1 MGGQLT
7 KRNENMLTKR
17 RRFADVGSIVGVIE
31 NIVSADNDRQ
41 GLPQNE
47 GGGWRQFY
55 ESEWEGKVAFL
66 MGLAPSLSVLG
77 GMELLREHGGRV
89 MDVLDVARG
98 GWGGEGGGEG
108 GVRGR
113 WRRQIS
119 ECVELSVIE

>member
-1 MGGQLT
+1 
-7 KRNENMLTKR
+7 
-17 RRFADVGSIVGVIE
+17 
-31 NIVSADNDRQ
+31 
-41 GLPQNE
+41 
-47 GGGWRQFY
+47 
-55 ESEWEGKVAFL
+55 

-98 GWGGEGGGEG
+98 GWGGEGG
-108 GVRGR
+108 VRGR